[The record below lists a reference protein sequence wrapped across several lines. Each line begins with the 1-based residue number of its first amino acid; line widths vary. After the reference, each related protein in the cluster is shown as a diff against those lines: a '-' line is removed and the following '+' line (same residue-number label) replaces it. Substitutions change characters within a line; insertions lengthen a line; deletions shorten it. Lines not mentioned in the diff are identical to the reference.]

1 MDIVTFAAA
10 KKAARSFGSAAAG
23 KVAVVGADGVL
34 TPETIAAGEVVIDD
48 TLAIEGAA
56 ADAAAT
62 GAAIAAAAGG
72 QVTVETPAAGSTFT
86 LDPCPVTYSFGE
98 RAELTLTLTTTTQYH
113 FMFTCP
119 SSAATVLTTPSAKGR
134 PSQWISLIA
143 MMAPSGMMRMPIH
156 LTRLLSERIISLC
169 FGLPCRFASS
179 VSLLA

>member
-1 MDIVTFAAA
+1 MDIVTLAAA

-34 TPETIAAGEVVIDD
+34 PPETIAAGEVVIDD

-62 GAAIAAAAGG
+62 GAAIAAAGG

-119 SSAATVLTTPSAKGR
+119 SSAATVLTMSGIKVMGDELAAGKTYEVDVWAGIAR
-134 PSQWISLIA
+134 ISEVDA
-143 MMAPSGMMRMPIH
+143 
-156 LTRLLSERIISLC
+156 E
-169 FGLPCRFASS
+169 
-179 VSLLA
+179 

>member
-1 MDIVTFAAA
+1 MDIVTLAAA

-62 GAAIAAAAGG
+62 GAAIAAAGG

-119 SSAATVLTTPSAKGR
+119 SSAATVLTMAGITKTGDTLAAGKTYEVDVWAGIAR
-134 PSQWISLIA
+134 ISEVVA
-143 MMAPSGMMRMPIH
+143 Q
-156 LTRLLSERIISLC
+156 
-169 FGLPCRFASS
+169 
-179 VSLLA
+179 

>member
-1 MDIVTFAAA
+1 MDIVTLAAA

-98 RAELTLTLTTTTQYH
+98 RAELTLTLTATTQYH

-119 SSAATVLTTPSAKGR
+119 SSAATVLTMAGITKTGDTLAAGKTYEVDVWAGIAR
-134 PSQWISLIA
+134 ISEVVA
-143 MMAPSGMMRMPIH
+143 Q
-156 LTRLLSERIISLC
+156 
-169 FGLPCRFASS
+169 
-179 VSLLA
+179 

>member
-1 MDIVTFAAA
+1 MDIVTLAAA

-62 GAAIAAAAGG
+62 GAAIAAAGG

-98 RAELTLTLTTTTQYH
+98 RAELTLTLTTATQYH

-119 SSAATVLTTPSAKGR
+119 SSAATVLTMAGITKTGDTLAAGGTYEVDVWAGIAR
-134 PSQWISLIA
+134 ISEVIA
-143 MMAPSGMMRMPIH
+143 Q
-156 LTRLLSERIISLC
+156 
-169 FGLPCRFASS
+169 
-179 VSLLA
+179 

>member
-1 MDIVTFAAA
+1 MDIVTLAAA

-34 TPETIAAGEVVIDD
+34 TPETIAAGEVVIAD

-62 GAAIAAAAGG
+62 GAAIAAAGG

-98 RAELTLTLTTTTQYH
+98 RAELTLTLTTATQYH

-119 SSAATVLTTPSAKGR
+119 SSAATVLTMAGITKTGDTLAAGGTYEVDVWAGIAR
-134 PSQWISLIA
+134 ISEVIA
-143 MMAPSGMMRMPIH
+143 Q
-156 LTRLLSERIISLC
+156 
-169 FGLPCRFASS
+169 
-179 VSLLA
+179 